1 MPRKC
6 VLIVDDQHEVRRM
19 LHAWIETLRPA
30 VDVFSMPSGEEAML
44 EASRRSIDL
53 MIADVRL
60 PGITGI
66 ELMTKIQKRHPAMRV
81 ILITGVSDYRIRKQ
95 AAEAGAYAFFIKP
108 IEMPDFLDAV
118 ERALG
123 LVETSLPAAP
133 IVQPEVELPT
143 LGERL
148 RNLRRRI
155 QGISVT
161 LFDYQGKILEEAGG
175 IEEIVP
181 GSGMLLSILSLCS
194 ASAKVNLGLRPSQ
207 SIHYLQ
213 GRGHDLIVANLG
225 MEHYLAAALP
235 VNQTGCFPEKA
246 ASEILAAIPC
256 IGESLASLGGIDLSS
271 EEIPVPLV
279 NGSKKEDTP
288 LPEDLLTATASQ
300 LPVETERVTSLE
312 PLSPEEVSDLEE
324 VFRRKNIS
332 RLNAGDLESFWDA
345 AAEEHSDKNVRGGA
359 ALTFEEAEKL
369 GLAPGSETD

>member
-1 MPRKC
+1 
-6 VLIVDDQHEVRRM
+6 M

-81 ILITGVSDYRIRKQ
+81 ILITGVSDYRVRKQ

-108 IEMPDFLDAV
+108 IEMPDFLDAI

-133 IVQPEVELPT
+133 IAKPEAKLPT
-143 LGERL
+143 LGESL
-148 RNLRRRI
+148 RELRRRI

-175 IEEIVP
+175 IKEIAP

-194 ASAKVNLGLRPSQ
+194 ASAKVNLGLMPSQ
-207 SIHYLQ
+207 SLHYIQ

-225 MEHYLAAALP
+225 VEHYLAAALP
-235 VNQTGCFPEKA
+235 ANQADSFPEKA
-246 ASEILAAIPC
+246 ASEILASIPC
-256 IGESLASLGGIDLSS
+256 IGESLASLGGINLSA
-271 EEIPVPLV
+271 EEVPVPLV
-279 NGSKKEDTP
+279 NGSKKEESPP
-288 LPEDLLTATASQ
+288 LEVLLSEAVSQ
-300 LPVETERVTSLE
+300 PPVEIEPAALLE
-312 PLSPEEVSDLEE
+312 PLSPEEASDLEE
-324 VFRRKNIS
+324 IFRRKNIS
-332 RLNAGDLESFWDA
+332 RLNAGDLESFWES
-345 AAEEHSDKNVRGGA
+345 AAEELSDKNVRGGA